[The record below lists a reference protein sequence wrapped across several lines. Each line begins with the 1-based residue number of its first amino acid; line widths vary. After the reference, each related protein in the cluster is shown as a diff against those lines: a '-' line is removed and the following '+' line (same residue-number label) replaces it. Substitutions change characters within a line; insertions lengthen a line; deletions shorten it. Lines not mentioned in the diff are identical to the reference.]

1 MYGYLNSSFQI
12 SDYHQ
17 YSHTEC
23 DYLSY
28 KYHSPDA
35 TVPICVL
42 LRRRKKKKKSLL
54 GVRRENII
62 KGEGKAV
69 FEIDTCVL
77 GAVKMPA
84 DWYVE

>member
-1 MYGYLNSSFQI
+1 MYGYLNPSFQI

-35 TVPICVL
+35 TVLVCVL
-42 LRRRKKKKKSLL
+42 VRGRLLR
-54 GVRRENII
+54 
-62 KGEGKAV
+62 GEEG
-69 FEIDTCVL
+69 ET
-77 GAVKMPA
+77 
-84 DWYVE
+84 

>member
-42 LRRRKKKKKSLL
+42 LRRRKKKKKKSS
-54 GVRRENII
+54 GGKEGEYNKRGREGSI
-62 KGEGKAV
+62 
-69 FEIDTCVL
+69 
-77 GAVKMPA
+77 
-84 DWYVE
+84 

>member
-1 MYGYLNSSFQI
+1 MYAYLNSSFQI

-23 DYLSY
+23 DYPSY

-42 LRRRKKKKKSLL
+42 LRRRKKKKSFR
-54 GVRRENII
+54 GVRRENVI
-62 KGEGKAV
+62 KGKGKTV
-69 FEIDTCVL
+69 F
-77 GAVKMPA
+77 
-84 DWYVE
+84 